1 MAERRRLI
9 IIIVEGKSEENAL
22 SSLMKCLFS
31 PDEVIFHIMNGDM
44 MTKNQKNIT
53 RIVESIVGEE
63 SRRYGL
69 QRSDIKTVIQLT
81 DTDGCFIP
89 DEYIIED
96 ESLSHIEYTED
107 CIRTPFPLSIQQ
119 RNSKRRRN
127 ILTLISHRLLK
138 GKLPYSIYYFSRN
151 IEHALYGICHC
162 LLGLFC
168 H

>member
-69 QRSDIKTVIQLT
+69 QRSDIKAVIVT
-81 DTDGCFIP
+81 SPSYEGIVSD
-89 DEYIIED
+89 
-96 ESLSHIEYTED
+96 
-107 CIRTPFPLSIQQ
+107 IREI
-119 RNSKRRRN
+119 K
-127 ILTLISHRLLK
+127 
-138 GKLPYSIYYFSRN
+138 
-151 IEHALYGICHC
+151 EICTKYASQTAKYVV
-162 LLGLFC
+162 
-168 H
+168 